1 MYIVQSLL
9 NGLFIGSLY
18 GLIAMGLTMVFGVMK
33 IINFA
38 HGSMIM
44 IGMFITY
51 GFTVLTGFNLYLSL
65 FLVCP
70 LLFGFGYAIQ
80 KFLIKSVLVADADV
94 REPIGVLLL
103 TTGLWFF
110 LDNIFMVFF
119 GPDYR
124 TLEAPFSRLNWF
136 IFDAILIN
144 KVRFTAFA
152 VTCLVTV
159 MIYFFLNRTEI
170 GRSIKAVGQDR
181 RMAGLL
187 GIDTYKVFNIAFG
200 IGACTAGVAG
210 TMLSAFYY
218 VQPNVGSLFGIKA
231 FIIVVLGG
239 LGSISGA
246 LLGGIIDGIIESVG
260 AQFVSSTMTE
270 GIVYF
275 IFLLVLFFKPSGLF
289 GLKSDW

>member
-51 GFTVLTGFNLYLSL
+51 GFTVFTGFNLYLSL

-80 KFLIKSVLVADADV
+80 KFLIKSVLVADADA

-124 TLEAPFSRLNWF
+124 TLEAPFSRINWF
-136 IFDAILIN
+136 VFDAILIN
-144 KVRFTAFA
+144 KVRSTAFA
-152 VTCLVTV
+152 ITCLVTV
-159 MIYFFLNRTEI
+159 VIYFFLNRTET

-187 GIDTYKVFNIAFG
+187 GIDTYKIFNIAFG

-210 TMLSAFYY
+210 TMLSTFYY
-218 VQPNVGSLFGIKA
+218 VQPNVGSLFGVKA

-239 LGSISGA
+239 LGSIAGA
-246 LLGGIIDGIIESVG
+246 LLGGIIVGIIESVG

>member
-1 MYIVQSLL
+1 M
-9 NGLFIGSLY
+9 
-18 GLIAMGLTMVFGVMK
+18 
-33 IINFA
+33 
-38 HGSMIM
+38 
-44 IGMFITY
+44 
-51 GFTVLTGFNLYLSL
+51 
-65 FLVCP
+65 
-70 LLFGFGYAIQ
+70 
-80 KFLIKSVLVADADV
+80 ADADV

-124 TLEAPFSRLNWF
+124 TLEAPFRRLNWF
-136 IFDAILIN
+136 IFDAVLIN

-152 VTCLVTV
+152 LTCLVTV

-187 GIDTYKVFNIAFG
+187 GIDTYKIFNIAFG

-210 TMLSAFYY
+210 TILSAFYY

-239 LGSISGA
+239 LGSIAGA
-246 LLGGIIDGIIESVG
+246 LLGGIIVGIIESVG